1 MLDLNYMWIMQ
12 TRQIVFQLELIFHFR
27 GKLITSFISN
37 SSQSSVHASVHFEWS
52 TKFSY
57 LGSLNSNSSN
67 GSPSP
72 SMRFA
77 SWSVFSLFGRALTH
91 LEWSF
96 PWFVLSWP
104 LTISLSNFSFFSQLI
119 IDNENLCRFELCFWR
134 VFQYSNFC
142 LIFQIEMW
150 IPRYWYS
157 RWYGTP
163 WGWICRKYYQNTTWN
178 WSRRLFV
185 WSKVSHQQSKHVV
198 QTVLL

>member
-96 PWFVLSWP
+96 LFLDLFFHDHWQFSYQIFHFFPCWLLTTKIYVDLNCVFDEFFSILIFVLFFRLKCEFLGIDIQDDMGRHEVGFVENTIKTP
-104 LTISLSNFSFFSQLI
+104 LG
-119 IDNENLCRFELCFWR
+119 IDQEGCLFEARFHI
-134 VFQYSNFC
+134 N
-142 LIFQIEMW
+142 
-150 IPRYWYS
+150 
-157 RWYGTP
+157 
-163 WGWICRKYYQNTTWN
+163 
-178 WSRRLFV
+178 
-185 WSKVSHQQSKHVV
+185 KVSM
-198 QTVLL
+198 